1 MVFQDLGRPGPTC
14 RQVSL
19 VIIDEI
25 HLLGGDRGPIL
36 EIIVS
41 RMNYIAAQA
50 EAGTIRLL
58 GMSTAAA
65 NAPDLANWLGVKP
78 GNNQGLFNFRHS
90 VRPVPLE
97 IYIDGFPEQRG
108 FCPLM
113 QSMNRP
119 TYLAIK
125 NHSPEKPVI
134 VFVASRRQTR
144 LTAKDLINYCG
155 MEEESKKISSL
166 RLGRGSKP
174 NTVDCQGCRSQG
186 SLVVRHWLAS
196 RRPSRVRSIAVRA
209 ALRSQQD
216 PDLSRH

>member
-1 MVFQDLGRPGPTC
+1 M
-14 RQVSL
+14 
-19 VIIDEI
+19 IIDEI

-41 RMNYIAAQA
+41 RMNYIASQA
-50 EAGTIRLL
+50 ETGSIRLL
-58 GMSTAAA
+58 GMSTACA
-65 NAPDLANWLGVKP
+65 NAIDLGNWLGVKP

-119 TYLAIK
+119 TFLAIK
-125 NHSPEKPVI
+125 THSPNKPVI

-144 LTAKDLINYCG
+144 LTAKDLINFCG
-155 MEEESKKISSL
+155 MEEDPRRFLNFDNEDDLEHTLAAVKDAAPERGIEL
-166 RLGRGSKP
+166 RHWTAS
-174 NTVDCQGCRSQG
+174 CRS
-186 SLVVRHWLAS
+186 
-196 RRPSRVRSIAVRA
+196 RRI
-209 ALRSQQD
+209 
-216 PDLSRH
+216 